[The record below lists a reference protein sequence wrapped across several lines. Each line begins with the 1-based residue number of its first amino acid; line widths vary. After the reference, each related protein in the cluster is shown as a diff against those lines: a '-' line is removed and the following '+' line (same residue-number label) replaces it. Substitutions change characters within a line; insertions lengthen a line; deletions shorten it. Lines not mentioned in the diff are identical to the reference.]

1 LFTLLI
7 IDAVDIH
14 FPHLL
19 TGSTL
24 DFASDVKTPRIKV
37 AGQSTSQAVRD
48 MTSIY
53 SRLLGIQHT
62 LETKVGNEYV
72 QGVSGGERKRVTLAE
87 GVSLSHH

>member
-1 LFTLLI
+1 M

-19 TGSTL
+19 TGPTL
-24 DFASDVKTPRIKV
+24 DFASDVKTPRTKLD
-37 AGQSTSQAVRD
+37 GQSTSQAVRG

-72 QGVSGGERKRVTLAE
+72 QGISGGERRRVTLAE
-87 GVSLSHH
+87 GVSISHHCVIGI